1 MDAVDREPKK
11 IAGASEA
18 RDIRQGGE
26 GVLVHRRRHFSSV
39 SLSPANSIIV
49 LVVG

>member
-11 IAGASEA
+11 ITGGSQE

-26 GVLVHRRRHFSSV
+26 GILCT
-39 SLSPANSIIV
+39 
-49 LVVG
+49 VVRNPG